1 MSKRIKMRLGATD
14 RTLTLMEGKS
24 LLLSSAD
31 TQWMGIPLELHRMGP
46 REPGES
52 GPIDGE
58 LGALVILDGRI
69 EVTVRGGRREVSTV
83 GVPGTVALLDGG
95 HRPHVVRM
103 TGQATA
109 LCMNIL
115 PSWFNRL
122 GFTGPPERFRLH
134 QPFSPDPT
142 MLALADAMRREVGAG
157 APSGRLYAES
167 LSLAILSYL
176 VERVPDPP
184 HERARGKLSEAQC
197 RHLRNY
203 TRDHLAADI
212 RLSDLAALVG
222 MSPRHFSKL
231 FHEAFGVS
239 PHRYLLT
246 QRLQEGARR
255 LASDPRADITR
266 IALELGFSSQ
276 SHFSTSFRQL
286 FGMSPRQYAASKA
299 GKATNLQF
307 LDDRRQDSEG

>member
-1 MSKRIKMRLGATD
+1 M
-14 RTLTLMEGKS
+14 
-24 LLLSSAD
+24 
-31 TQWMGIPLELHRMGP
+31 H
-46 REPGES
+46 
-52 GPIDGE
+52 
-58 LGALVILDGRI
+58 
-69 EVTVRGGRREVSTV
+69 
-83 GVPGTVALLDGG
+83 
-95 HRPHVVRM
+95 
-103 TGQATA
+103 
-109 LCMNIL
+109 
-115 PSWFNRL
+115 
-122 GFTGPPERFRLH
+122 
-134 QPFSPDPT
+134 
-142 MLALADAMRREVGAG
+142 REVGAG

-203 TRDHLAADI
+203 TRDHLASGV

-231 FHEAFGVS
+231 FHQAFGVS

-255 LASDPRADITR
+255 LATDPRADITR
-266 IALELGFSSQ
+266 IAIALGFSSQ

-286 FGMSPRQYAASKA
+286 FGMSPRQYATSQTE
-299 GKATNLQF
+299 GTTNVHF
-307 LDDRRQDSEG
+307 LDARRQDSEG